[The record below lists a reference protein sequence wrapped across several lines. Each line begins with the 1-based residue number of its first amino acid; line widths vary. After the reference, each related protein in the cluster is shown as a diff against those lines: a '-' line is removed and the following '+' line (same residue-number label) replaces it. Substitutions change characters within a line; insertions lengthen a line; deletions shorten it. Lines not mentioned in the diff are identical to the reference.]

1 MPGPLH
7 GINVV
12 EFSTMIATPTAG
24 MLLADMGARV
34 IKVEPP
40 WGDLWRYAQAVLPT
54 EGRPFM
60 AYNRGKRS
68 MTLDLTKPESAD
80 IVRRLTEQ
88 ADVILANNR
97 PDVAGR
103 LGIDYETLA
112 AINPAIIYCEGSA
125 FGHDGPDSYRPGY
138 DIIIQAMSGIATA
151 EGKVANG
158 VPEQIVASPLVD
170 SACGLAQAWAVCGAL
185 FARERNL
192 DPITGKPVTGN
203 PAAGDQRRGQKLEAS
218 LLGASLFMLGMRFVR
233 INDLDLEPHR
243 QIRES
248 VDAMRAADTPYP
260 DLLEVYQAQHF
271 QSPGNIYYRFYQTAD
286 GMLVV
291 GCLNAALRLKLLD
304 VIGLHDIRFDEGY
317 DQHSQEAADFGAQLM
332 TDAEAIFRAKTN
344 DEWLTLLDAAGVP
357 AGPVRF
363 VEEMFEH
370 PQVTQNNLAV
380 DAQHRDLGTVRMAGP
395 LASFSHTPLH
405 AGDLPAL
412 GQHTDDVLAQLGYP
426 LEAIARL
433 RSDGV
438 V

>member
-24 MLLADMGARV
+24 MLLADMGASV

-54 EGRPFM
+54 DGRPFM

-68 MTLDLTKPESAD
+68 MTLDLTKSESAD
-80 IVRRLTEQ
+80 VVRRLTEQ

-103 LGIDYETLA
+103 LGIDYETLSA
-112 AINPAIIYCEGSA
+112 VNPAIIYCEGSA
-125 FGHDGPDSYRPGY
+125 FGHEGPDSYRPGY

-151 EGKVANG
+151 EGKVVNG

-185 FARERNL
+185 FARERNAV
-192 DPITGKPVTGN
+192 PGQKR
-203 PAAGDQRRGQKLEAS
+203 QGQKLEAS
-218 LLGASLFMLGMRFVR
+218 LLGTSLLMLGMRFVR
-233 INDLDLEPHR
+233 IDSLDSEPHR
-243 QIRES
+243 EVRES
-248 VDAMRAADTPYP
+248 VDAMRAAGTPYP

-271 QSPGNIYYRFYQTAD
+271 QSPGNIYYRFFQTAD

-291 GCLNAALRLKLLD
+291 GCLNTALRLKLLD
-304 VIGLHDIRFDEGY
+304 VIGLHDIKFEEGY

-332 TDAEAIFRAKTN
+332 TDAEAIFRARTN
-344 DEWLTLLDAAGVP
+344 AEWLALLDAAGVP

-363 VEEMFEH
+363 VEELFDH
-370 PQVTQNNLAV
+370 PQVEANNFAV
-380 DAQHRDLGTVRMAGP
+380 DVNHRDLGNVRMAGP
-395 LASFSHTPLH
+395 LVAFSDTPLQ

-412 GQHTDDVLAQLGYP
+412 GEHTDEVLADLGYP
-426 LEAIARL
+426 PDAIAQWRKA
-433 RSDGV
+433 GV
-438 V
+438 L

>member
-24 MLLADMGARV
+24 MLLADMGASV

-54 EGRPFM
+54 DGRPFM

-68 MTLDLTKPESAD
+68 MTLDLTKSESAD
-80 IVRRLTEQ
+80 VVRRLTEQ
-88 ADVILANNR
+88 ADVVLANNR

-112 AINPAIIYCEGSA
+112 AINPSIIYCEGSA
-125 FGHDGPDSYRPGY
+125 FGHEGPDAYRPGY

-185 FARERNL
+185 FARERNA
-192 DPITGKPVTGN
+192 TAGKKGL
-203 PAAGDQRRGQKLEAS
+203 GQKLEAS
-218 LLGASLFMLGMRFVR
+218 LLGASLLMLGMRFVR
-233 INDLDLEPHR
+233 IDGLDLEPHR
-243 QIRES
+243 EIRES
-248 VDAMRAADTPYP
+248 LDAMRAAGTPYP
-260 DLLEVYQAQHF
+260 DLLEVYQAQRF
-271 QSPGNIYYRFYQTAD
+271 QSPGNIYYRFFQTAD

-317 DQHSQEAADFGAQLM
+317 DQHSQEAAEFGERLM
-332 TDAEAIFRAKTN
+332 RDAEAVFHGKTN
-344 DEWLTLLDAAGVP
+344 AEWLALLDAAGVP

-363 VEEMFEH
+363 VEELFDH
-370 PQVTQNNLAV
+370 PQVAANNFAV
-380 DAQHRDLGTVRMAGP
+380 DVNHRDLGTVRMAGP
-395 LASFSHTPLH
+395 LVNFSDTPLQ

-412 GQHTDDVLAQLGYP
+412 GEHTDAVLAELGYP
-426 LEAIARL
+426 PDTIAQWRA
-433 RSDGV
+433 DGV
-438 V
+438 L

>member
-24 MLLADMGARV
+24 MLLADMGASV

-54 EGRPFM
+54 DGRPFM

-68 MTLDLTKPESAD
+68 MTLDLTKPEAGD
-80 IVRRLTEQ
+80 IVRRLTQQ
-88 ADVILANNR
+88 ADVVLANNR

-103 LGIDYETLA
+103 LGIDYETLS
-112 AINPAIIYCEGSA
+112 AINPSIIYCEGSA
-125 FGHDGPDSYRPGY
+125 FGHEGPDAYRPGY

-151 EGKVANG
+151 EGKVVNG
-158 VPEQIVASPLVD
+158 VPEHIVASPLVD

-185 FARERNL
+185 FARERDAN
-192 DPITGKPVTGN
+192 
-203 PAAGDQRRGQKLEAS
+203 AGQKGPGQKLEAS
-218 LLGASLFMLGMRFVR
+218 LLGTSLLMLGMRFVR
-233 INDLDLEPHR
+233 IDSLDLDPHR
-243 QIRES
+243 QVLES
-248 VDAMRAADTPYP
+248 VDAMRSAGTPYP

-271 QSPGNIYYRFYQTAD
+271 QSPGNIYYRFFQTAD

-304 VIGLHDIRFDEGY
+304 VIGLHDIRFDDGY
-317 DQHSQEAADFGAQLM
+317 DQRSQEAADFGAQLM
-332 TDAEAIFRAKTN
+332 IDAEAIFRNKTN
-344 DEWLTLLDAAGVP
+344 TEWLDLLDDAGVP

-363 VEEMFEH
+363 VEELFDH
-370 PQVTQNNLAV
+370 PQVEANDFAV
-380 DAQHRDLGTVRMAGP
+380 DVNHRDLGNVRMAGP
-395 LASFSHTPLH
+395 LVSFSDTPLR

-412 GQHTDDVLAQLGYP
+412 GEHTDAVLTDLGYP
-426 LEAIARL
+426 PQTIAQWRDSAVIL
-433 RSDGV
+433 
-438 V
+438 

>member
-24 MLLADMGARV
+24 MLLSDMGASV

-54 EGRPFM
+54 DGRPFM

-68 MTLDLTKPESAD
+68 MTLDLTKSEAAD

-88 ADVILANNR
+88 ADVVLANNR

-112 AINPAIIYCEGSA
+112 AINPSIIYCEGSA
-125 FGHDGPDSYRPGY
+125 FGHEGPDAYRPGY

-151 EGKVANG
+151 EGKVVNG

-185 FARERNL
+185 FARER
-192 DPITGKPVTGN
+192 DAVGGEKGK
-203 PAAGDQRRGQKLEAS
+203 GQKLEAS
-218 LLGASLFMLGMRFVR
+218 LLGASLLMLGMRFVR
-233 INDLDLEPHR
+233 IDSLDSEPHR
-243 QIRES
+243 DVLAS

-271 QSPGNIYYRFYQTAD
+271 QSPGNIYYRFFQTAD

-291 GCLNAALRLKLLD
+291 GCLNTALRLKLLD
-304 VIGLHDIRFDEGY
+304 AVGLHDIRFDEGY

-332 TDAEAIFRAKTN
+332 LDAEGIFRNKTN
-344 DEWLTLLDAAGVP
+344 AEWLDLLDSAGVP

-363 VEEMFEH
+363 VEEMFDH
-370 PQVTQNNLAV
+370 PQVEANNFAV
-380 DAQHRDLGTVRMAGP
+380 DVNHRDLGNVRMAGP
-395 LASFSHTPLH
+395 LVSFSDTPLK

-412 GQHTDDVLAQLGYP
+412 GEHTDAVLADLGYP
-426 LEAIARL
+426 PETITQWREA
-433 RSDGV
+433 GV
-438 V
+438 L

>member
-1 MPGPLH
+1 MAGPLH

-24 MLLADMGARV
+24 MLLADMGASV

-54 EGRPFM
+54 DGRPFM

-68 MTLDLTKPESAD
+68 MTLNLTKPESTD

-88 ADVILANNR
+88 ADVVLANNR

-112 AINPAIIYCEGSA
+112 AINPSIIYCEGSA
-125 FGHDGPDSYRPGY
+125 FGHEGPDAYRPGY

-151 EGKVANG
+151 EGKVVNG
-158 VPEQIVASPLVD
+158 VPEHIVASPLVD

-185 FARERNL
+185 FDRERNA
-192 DPITGKPVTGN
+192 
-203 PAAGDQRRGQKLEAS
+203 AAGEKGRGQKLEAS
-218 LLGASLFMLGMRFVR
+218 LLGTSLLMLGMRFVR
-233 INDLDLEPHR
+233 IDSLDLEPHR
-243 QIRES
+243 EVRES
-248 VDAMRAADTPYP
+248 VDAMRASGTPYP

-271 QSPGNIYYRFYQTAD
+271 QSPGNIYYRFFQTAD

-344 DEWLTLLDAAGVP
+344 AEWLDLLDAAGVP

-363 VEEMFEH
+363 VEEMFDH
-370 PQVTQNNLAV
+370 PQVEANHFAV
-380 DAQHRDLGTVRMAGP
+380 DVNHRDLGSVRMAGP
-395 LASFSHTPLH
+395 LVSFSDTPLD

-412 GQHTDDVLAQLGYP
+412 GEHTDAVLTDLGYP
-426 LEAIARL
+426 SATIAQWRF
-433 RSDGV
+433 DGV
-438 V
+438 L

>member
-1 MPGPLH
+1 MPGPLN

-24 MLLADMGARV
+24 MLLADMGASV

-54 EGRPFM
+54 DGRPFM

-68 MTLDLTKPESAD
+68 MTLDLTKPEAAA
-80 IVRRLTEQ
+80 IVHRLTEQ
-88 ADVILANNR
+88 ADVVLANNR

-103 LGIDYETLA
+103 LGIDYETLS
-112 AINPAIIYCEGSA
+112 AINPSIIYCEGSA
-125 FGHDGPDSYRPGY
+125 FGHEGPDAYRPGY

-151 EGKVANG
+151 EGKVVNG
-158 VPEQIVASPLVD
+158 VPEHIVASPLVD

-185 FARERNL
+185 FARERNAA
-192 DPITGKPVTGN
+192 TGEKS
-203 PAAGDQRRGQKLEAS
+203 RGQKLEAS
-218 LLGASLFMLGMRFVR
+218 LLGTSLLMLGMRFVR
-233 INDLDLEPHR
+233 IDDLDLEPQREIR
-243 QIRES
+243 QS
-248 VDAMRAADTPYP
+248 VDAMRAAGTPYP

-271 QSPGNIYYRFYQTAD
+271 QSPGNIYYRFFQTAD

-291 GCLNAALRLKLLD
+291 GCLNTALRLKLLD

-317 DQHSQEAADFGAQLM
+317 DQHSQEAAEFGARLM
-332 TDAEAIFRAKTN
+332 TDAQAIFRAKTN
-344 DEWLTLLDAAGVP
+344 NEWLDLLDAAGVP

-363 VEEMFEH
+363 VEELFDH
-370 PQVTQNNLAV
+370 PQVEANNFAV
-380 DAQHRDLGTVRMAGP
+380 DVNHRDLGTVRMAGP
-395 LASFSHTPLH
+395 LVSFSDTPLE

-412 GQHTDDVLAQLGYP
+412 GEHTDAVLTDLGYP
-426 LEAIARL
+426 PDTIAQW

-438 V
+438 L

>member
-1 MPGPLH
+1 
-7 GINVV
+7 
-12 EFSTMIATPTAG
+12 MIATPTAG
-24 MLLADMGARV
+24 MLLADMGASV
-34 IKVEPP
+34 VKVEPP

-68 MTLDLTKPESAD
+68 MTLDLTKPESAAV
-80 IVRRLTEQ
+80 VRRLTRQ

-112 AINPAIIYCEGSA
+112 AVNPAIIYCEGSA
-125 FGHDGPDSYRPGY
+125 FGHDGPDAYRPGY

-185 FARERNL
+185 FARERSR
-192 DPITGKPVTGN
+192 DPATGEKG
-203 PAAGDQRRGQKLEAS
+203 RGQKLEAS

-248 VDAMRAADTPYP
+248 VDAMRAAGAPYP

-304 VIGLHDIRFDEGY
+304 VIGLHDVRFDEGY

-344 DEWLTLLDAAGVP
+344 DAWLALLDAAGVP

-363 VEEMFEH
+363 VEELFDH
-370 PQVTQNNLAV
+370 PQVQANNLAV
-380 DAQHRDLGTVRMAGP
+380 DVNHRDLGTVRMAGP
-395 LASFSHTPLH
+395 LASFSQTPLR

-412 GQHTDDVLAQLGYP
+412 GQHTDAVLAALGYP
-426 LEAIARL
+426 PDTIAQL
-433 RSDGV
+433 RGDGV

>member
-1 MPGPLH
+1 MPGPLQ

-24 MLLADMGARV
+24 MLLADMGANV

-54 EGRPFM
+54 DGRPFM

-68 MTLDLTKPESAD
+68 MTLDLTRPEAAA
-80 IVRRLTEQ
+80 IVHRLTEQ
-88 ADVILANNR
+88 ADVVLANNR

-103 LGIDYETLA
+103 LGIDYETLS
-112 AINPAIIYCEGSA
+112 AINPSIIYCEGSA
-125 FGHDGPDSYRPGY
+125 FGHEGPDAYRPGY

-151 EGKVANG
+151 EGKVVNG
-158 VPEQIVASPLVD
+158 VPEHIVASPLVD

-185 FARERNL
+185 FARERS
-192 DPITGKPVTGN
+192 GN
-203 PAAGDQRRGQKLEAS
+203 PATGQKGRGQKLEAS
-218 LLGASLFMLGMRFVR
+218 LLGTSLLMLGMRFVR
-233 INDLDLEPHR
+233 IDDLDVEPHR
-243 QIRES
+243 EIRQS

-271 QSPGNIYYRFYQTAD
+271 QSPGNIYYRFFQTAD

-291 GCLNAALRLKLLD
+291 GCLNTALRLKLLD

-317 DQHSQEAADFGAQLM
+317 DQHSPEAADFGARLM
-332 TDAEAIFRAKTN
+332 TDAQAIFRARTN
-344 DEWLTLLDAAGVP
+344 DEWLELLDAAGVP

-363 VEEMFEH
+363 VEELFDH
-370 PQVTQNNLAV
+370 PQVEANNFAV
-380 DAQHRDLGTVRMAGP
+380 DVNHRDLGSVRMAGP
-395 LASFSHTPLH
+395 LVSFSDTPLE

-412 GQHTDDVLAQLGYP
+412 GEHTDAVLTELGYSPDTIAAWRETDVL
-426 LEAIARL
+426 
-433 RSDGV
+433 
-438 V
+438 

>member
-1 MPGPLH
+1 MPGPLD

-24 MLLADMGARV
+24 MLLADMGASV

-68 MTLDLTKPESAD
+68 ITLNLARPESAAV
-80 IVRRLTEQ
+80 VRRLTEQ
-88 ADVILANNR
+88 ADVVLANNR

-103 LGIDYETLA
+103 LGIDYDTLA

-125 FGHDGPDSYRPGY
+125 FGHHGPDAYRPGY
-138 DIIIQAMSGIATA
+138 DIIIQAMSGIATS
-151 EGKVANG
+151 EGKVVNG
-158 VPEQIVASPLVD
+158 VPQHIVASPLVD

-185 FARERNL
+185 FARERS
-192 DPITGKPVTGN
+192 GGV
-203 PAAGDQRRGQKLEAS
+203 GQKLEAS
-218 LLGASLFMLGMRFVR
+218 LLGTGLLMLGMRFVR
-233 INDLDLEPHR
+233 IDAIDREPHA

-248 VDAMRAADTPYP
+248 IDAMRAAGTPYP
-260 DLLEVYQAQHF
+260 ELLSVYEAQHF

-291 GCLNAALRLKLLD
+291 GCLNAALRQKLLAA
-304 VIGLHDIRFDEGY
+304 IGLHDIRFDAGY
-317 DQHSQEAADFGAQLM
+317 DQYSPEAAAFGAQLM

-344 DEWLTLLDAAGVP
+344 AEWLTLLDAAGVP

-363 VEEMFEH
+363 VEELFDH
-370 PQVTQNNLAV
+370 PQVLDNNMAADV
-380 DAQHRDLGTVRMAGP
+380 SHRDLGTVRMAGP
-395 LASFSHTPLH
+395 LVSFSATPLH

-412 GQHTDDVLAQLGYP
+412 GEHTDAVLHDLGY
-426 LEAIARL
+426 ESATIDRW
-433 RSDGV
+433 RSAGIIL
-438 V
+438 

>member
-24 MLLADMGARV
+24 MLLADMGADV

-40 WGDLWRYAQAVLPT
+40 WGDLWRYAQTVLPT

-68 MTLDLTKPESAD
+68 VTLDLTKPEAAEV
-80 IVRRLTEQ
+80 VRRLTLQ

-112 AINPAIIYCEGSA
+112 TINPSIIYCEGSA
-125 FGHDGPDSYRPGY
+125 FGRQGPDARRPGY
-138 DIIIQAMSGIATA
+138 DIIIQAMSGIATS

-158 VPEQIVASPLVD
+158 APEHIVSSPLVD

-185 FARERNL
+185 FDRERN
-192 DPITGKPVTGN
+192 GGN
-203 PAAGDQRRGQKLEAS
+203 GEKGRGQKLEAS

-233 INDLDLEPHR
+233 IDSLDLEPHR

-248 VDAMRAADTPYP
+248 VDAMRAAGVAYP
-260 DLLEVYQAQHF
+260 DLLEVYRAQHF

-286 GMLVV
+286 GMLAV
-291 GCLNAALRLKLLD
+291 GCLNAGLRLKLLD
-304 VIGLHDIRFDEGY
+304 VIGLHDIRFDDGY
-317 DQHSQEAADFGAQLM
+317 DQHSAEAAEFGARLM
-332 TDAEAIFRAKTN
+332 TEAEAVFRTRTN
-344 DEWLTLLDAAGVP
+344 DEWLTLLDGAGVP

-370 PQVTQNNLAV
+370 PQVAENNLAV
-380 DAQHRDLGTVRMAGP
+380 DVQHRDLGGVRLAGP
-395 LASFSHTPLH
+395 VAWFSDTPLR
-405 AGDLPAL
+405 AGNLPAL
-412 GQHTDDVLAQLGYP
+412 GEHTDTVLTGLGCSAD
-426 LEAIARL
+426 EIERW
-433 RSDGV
+433 RSEGV
-438 V
+438 I

>member
-24 MLLADMGARV
+24 MLLADMGASV

-54 EGRPFM
+54 DGRPFM

-68 MTLDLTKPESAD
+68 MTLDLTKSESAD
-80 IVRRLTEQ
+80 VVRRLTEQ
-88 ADVILANNR
+88 ADVVLANNR

-112 AINPAIIYCEGSA
+112 AINPSIIYCEGSA
-125 FGHDGPDSYRPGY
+125 FGHEGPDAYRPGY

-151 EGKVANG
+151 EGKVVNG

-185 FARERNL
+185 FARERNA
-192 DPITGKPVTGN
+192 TAGKKGL
-203 PAAGDQRRGQKLEAS
+203 GQKLEAS
-218 LLGASLFMLGMRFVR
+218 LLGASLLMLGMRFVR
-233 INDLDLEPHR
+233 IDGLDLEPHR
-243 QIRES
+243 EIRES
-248 VDAMRAADTPYP
+248 LDAMRAAGTPYP
-260 DLLEVYQAQHF
+260 DLLEVYQAQRF
-271 QSPGNIYYRFYQTAD
+271 QSPGNIYYRFFQTAD

-317 DQHSQEAADFGAQLM
+317 DQHSQEAAEFGERLM
-332 TDAEAIFRAKTN
+332 RDAEAVFHGKTN
-344 DEWLTLLDAAGVP
+344 AEWLALLDAAGVP

-363 VEEMFEH
+363 VEELFDH
-370 PQVTQNNLAV
+370 PQVEANNFAV
-380 DAQHRDLGTVRMAGP
+380 DVNHRDLGTVRMAGP
-395 LASFSHTPLH
+395 LVNFSDTPLQ

-412 GQHTDDVLAQLGYP
+412 GEHTDAVLAELGYP
-426 LEAIARL
+426 PDTIAQWRA
-433 RSDGV
+433 DGV
-438 V
+438 L

>member
-1 MPGPLH
+1 MPGPLD

-24 MLLADMGARV
+24 MLLADMGADV

-54 EGRPFM
+54 EGRPFI
-60 AYNRGKRS
+60 ACNRGKRS
-68 MTLDLTKPESAD
+68 MTLDLTKPEAAD
-80 IVRRLTEQ
+80 IVRRLTRQ

-97 PDVAGR
+97 PDVAAR

-112 AINPAIIYCEGSA
+112 AVNPSIIYCEGSA

-170 SACGLAQAWAVCGAL
+170 TACGLAQAWAVCGAL
-185 FARERNL
+185 FARERN
-192 DPITGKPVTGN
+192 PAPVTVK
-203 PAAGDQRRGQKLEAS
+203 PATVEKGHGQKLEAS
-218 LLGASLFMLGMRFVR
+218 LLGTSLFMLGLRFVR
-233 INDLDLEPHR
+233 IDDLDLEPHR
-243 QIRES
+243 EIRES
-248 VDAMRAADTPYP
+248 VAAMRSAGAPYP
-260 DLLEVYQAQHF
+260 ELLAVYQAQHF
-271 QSPGNIYYRFYQTAD
+271 QAPGNIYYRFYQTAD

-291 GCLNAALRLKLLD
+291 GCLNAALRRKMLD
-304 VIGLHDIRFDEGY
+304 VVGLHDIRFDEGY
-317 DQHSQEAADFGAQLM
+317 DQHSPEAAEFGARLM

-344 DEWLTLLDAAGVP
+344 DEWLALLDAAGVP

-363 VEEMFEH
+363 VEELFDH
-370 PQVTQNNLAV
+370 PQVQANNLAV
-380 DAQHRDLGTVRMAGP
+380 DVNHRDLGTVRMAGP
-395 LASFSHTPLH
+395 LVSFSQTPLH

-412 GQHTDDVLAQLGYP
+412 GQHTDQALARLGYP
-426 LEAIARL
+426 PEAVAQL
-433 RSDGV
+433 RAGAV
-438 V
+438 I

>member
-24 MLLADMGARV
+24 MLLADMGASV

-54 EGRPFM
+54 DGRPFM

-68 MTLDLTKPESAD
+68 MTLDLTKPDAAD
-80 IVRRLTEQ
+80 IVRRLTQQ
-88 ADVILANNR
+88 ADVVLANNR

-112 AINPAIIYCEGSA
+112 AINPSIIYCEGSA
-125 FGHDGPDSYRPGY
+125 FGHEGPDAYRPGY

-151 EGKVANG
+151 EGKVVNG
-158 VPEQIVASPLVD
+158 VPEHIVASPLVD

-185 FARERNL
+185 FAQERAANS
-192 DPITGKPVTGN
+192 GKKGP
-203 PAAGDQRRGQKLEAS
+203 GQKLEAS
-218 LLGASLFMLGMRFVR
+218 LLGTSLLMLGMRFVR
-233 INDLDLEPHR
+233 IDNLDLDPHR
-243 QIRES
+243 QVLES
-248 VDAMRAADTPYP
+248 VDAMRSAGTPYP

-271 QSPGNIYYRFYQTAD
+271 QSPGNIYYRFFQTAD
-286 GMLVV
+286 GMIVV

-304 VIGLHDIRFDEGY
+304 VIGLHDIRFDDGY
-317 DQHSQEAADFGAQLM
+317 DQRSQEAADFGAQLM
-332 TDAEAIFRAKTN
+332 IDAEAIFRNKTN
-344 DEWLTLLDAAGVP
+344 TEWLDLLDAAGVP

-363 VEEMFEH
+363 VEELFDH
-370 PQVTQNNLAV
+370 PQVEANDFAV
-380 DAQHRDLGTVRMAGP
+380 DVNHRDLGNVRMAGP
-395 LASFSHTPLH
+395 LVSFSDTPLR

-412 GQHTDDVLAQLGYP
+412 GEHTDAVLTDLGYP
-426 LEAIARL
+426 PQTIAQWRDSAVL
-433 RSDGV
+433 
-438 V
+438 

>member
-24 MLLADMGARV
+24 MLLADMGASV

-54 EGRPFM
+54 DGRPFM

-68 MTLDLTKPESAD
+68 MTLDLTKPEAGD
-80 IVRRLTEQ
+80 IVRRLTQQ
-88 ADVILANNR
+88 ADVVLANNR

-103 LGIDYETLA
+103 LGIDYETLS
-112 AINPAIIYCEGSA
+112 AINPSIIYCEGSA
-125 FGHDGPDSYRPGY
+125 FGHEGPDAYRPGY

-151 EGKVANG
+151 EGKVVNG
-158 VPEQIVASPLVD
+158 VPEHIVASPLVD

-185 FARERNL
+185 FARERDTN
-192 DPITGKPVTGN
+192 
-203 PAAGDQRRGQKLEAS
+203 AGEKGPGQKLEAS
-218 LLGASLFMLGMRFVR
+218 LLGTSLLMLGMRFVR
-233 INDLDLEPHR
+233 IDNLDLDPHR
-243 QIRES
+243 QVLES
-248 VDAMRAADTPYP
+248 VDAMRSAGTPYP

-271 QSPGNIYYRFYQTAD
+271 QSPGNIYYRFFQTAD

-304 VIGLHDIRFDEGY
+304 VIGLHDIRFDDGY
-317 DQHSQEAADFGAQLM
+317 DQRSQEAADFGAQLM
-332 TDAEAIFRAKTN
+332 IDAEAIFRNKTN
-344 DEWLTLLDAAGVP
+344 TEWLDLLDAAGVP

-363 VEEMFEH
+363 VEELFDH
-370 PQVTQNNLAV
+370 PQVEANNFAV
-380 DAQHRDLGTVRMAGP
+380 DVNHRDLGNVRMAGP
-395 LASFSHTPLH
+395 LVSFSDTPLR

-412 GQHTDDVLAQLGYP
+412 GEHTDAVLTDLGYP
-426 LEAIARL
+426 PQTIAQWRESAVL
-433 RSDGV
+433 
-438 V
+438 

>member
-24 MLLADMGARV
+24 MLMADMGASV

-54 EGRPFM
+54 DGRPFM

-80 IVRRLTEQ
+80 IVRRLSEQ

-103 LGIDYETLA
+103 LGIDYETLS

-125 FGHDGPDSYRPGY
+125 FGHEGPDAYRPGY

-151 EGKVANG
+151 EGKVVNG

-185 FARERNL
+185 FARERNAV
-192 DPITGKPVTGN
+192 PGQKR
-203 PAAGDQRRGQKLEAS
+203 QGQKLEAS
-218 LLGASLFMLGMRFVR
+218 LLGASLLMLGMRFVR
-233 INDLDLEPHR
+233 IDSLDLEPHR
-243 QIRES
+243 EVRES
-248 VDAMRAADTPYP
+248 VDAMRSAGTPYP
-260 DLLEVYQAQHF
+260 DLLEVYQAQRF
-271 QSPGNIYYRFYQTAD
+271 QSPGNIYYRFFQTAD

-317 DQHSQEAADFGAQLM
+317 DQHSREAADFGAQLM
-332 TDAEAIFRAKTN
+332 TDAEAIFRARTN
-344 DEWLTLLDAAGVP
+344 AEWLALLDAAGVP

-363 VEEMFEH
+363 VEELFDH
-370 PQVTQNNLAV
+370 PQVEANNFAV
-380 DAQHRDLGTVRMAGP
+380 DVNHRDLGNVRMAGP
-395 LASFSHTPLH
+395 LVAFSDTPLQ

-412 GQHTDDVLAQLGYP
+412 GEHTDAVLAQLGY
-426 LEAIARL
+426 ASSTIAQWRA
-433 RSDGV
+433 SAV
-438 V
+438 IK

>member
-24 MLLADMGARV
+24 MLLADMGASV

-54 EGRPFM
+54 DGRPFM

-68 MTLDLTKPESAD
+68 MTLDLTKPDAAG

-88 ADVILANNR
+88 ADVVLANNR

-103 LGIDYETLA
+103 LGIDYETLS
-112 AINPAIIYCEGSA
+112 AINPSIIYCEGSA
-125 FGHDGPDSYRPGY
+125 FGHEGPDAYRPGY

-151 EGKVANG
+151 EGKVVNG

-185 FARERNL
+185 FARERDKNAG
-192 DPITGKPVTGN
+192 GKGH
-203 PAAGDQRRGQKLEAS
+203 GQKLEAS
-218 LLGASLFMLGMRFVR
+218 LLGTSLLMLGMRFVR
-233 INDLDLEPHR
+233 IDQLDLEPHR
-243 QIRES
+243 EILQS
-248 VDAMRAADTPYP
+248 VDTMRAADTPYP

-271 QSPGNIYYRFYQTAD
+271 QSPGNIYYRFFQTAD

-291 GCLNAALRLKLLD
+291 GCLNTALRLKLLD
-304 VIGLHDIRFDEGY
+304 VVGLHDIRFDEGY
-317 DQHSQEAADFGAQLM
+317 DQYSREAAEFGAQLM
-332 TDAEAIFRAKTN
+332 TDAEAIFRARTN
-344 DEWLTLLDAAGVP
+344 AEWIDLLDAAGVP

-363 VEEMFEH
+363 VEEMFDH
-370 PQVTQNNLAV
+370 PQVEANHFAV
-380 DAQHRDLGTVRMAGP
+380 DVNHRDLGSVRMAGP
-395 LASFSHTPLH
+395 LVAFSDTPLE

-412 GQHTDDVLAQLGYP
+412 GEHTDAVLTDLGYP
-426 LEAIARL
+426 PDTIAQW
-433 RSDGV
+433 RSKGV
-438 V
+438 L

>member
-24 MLLADMGARV
+24 MLLADMGASV

-54 EGRPFM
+54 DGRPFM

-68 MTLDLTKPESAD
+68 MTLDLTKSESAD
-80 IVRRLTEQ
+80 VVRRLTEQ
-88 ADVILANNR
+88 ADVVLANNR

-112 AINPAIIYCEGSA
+112 AINPSIIYCEGSA
-125 FGHDGPDSYRPGY
+125 FGHEGPDAYRPGY

-151 EGKVANG
+151 EGKVVNG

-185 FARERNL
+185 FARERNA
-192 DPITGKPVTGN
+192 TAGKKGL
-203 PAAGDQRRGQKLEAS
+203 GQKLEAS
-218 LLGASLFMLGMRFVR
+218 LLGASLLMLGMRFVR
-233 INDLDLEPHR
+233 IDGLDLEPHR
-243 QIRES
+243 EIRES
-248 VDAMRAADTPYP
+248 LDAMRAAGTPYP
-260 DLLEVYQAQHF
+260 DLLEVYQAQRF
-271 QSPGNIYYRFYQTAD
+271 QSPGNIYYRFFQTAD

-317 DQHSQEAADFGAQLM
+317 DQHSQEAAEFGERLM
-332 TDAEAIFRAKTN
+332 RDAEAVFHDKTN
-344 DEWLTLLDAAGVP
+344 AEWLALLDAAGVP

-363 VEEMFEH
+363 VEELFDH
-370 PQVTQNNLAV
+370 PQVEANNFAV
-380 DAQHRDLGTVRMAGP
+380 DVNHRDLGTVRMAGP
-395 LASFSHTPLH
+395 LVNFSDTPLQ

-412 GQHTDDVLAQLGYP
+412 GEHTDAVLAELGYP
-426 LEAIARL
+426 PDTIAQWRA
-433 RSDGV
+433 DGV
-438 V
+438 L

>member
-24 MLLADMGARV
+24 MLLADMGASV

-54 EGRPFM
+54 DGRPFM

-68 MTLDLTKPESAD
+68 MTLDLTRPEAAD
-80 IVRRLTEQ
+80 VVCRLTEQ

-103 LGIDYETLA
+103 LGIDYETLS

-125 FGHDGPDSYRPGY
+125 FGHEGPDAYRPGY

-151 EGKVANG
+151 EGKVVNG
-158 VPEQIVASPLVD
+158 VPEHIVASPLVD

-185 FARERNL
+185 FARERNG
-192 DPITGKPVTGN
+192 GK
-203 PAAGDQRRGQKLEAS
+203 GQKLGAS
-218 LLGASLFMLGMRFVR
+218 LLGTSLLMLGMRFVR
-233 INDLDLEPHR
+233 IDDLDLEPHR
-243 QIRES
+243 EIRES
-248 VDAMRAADTPYP
+248 VDAMRAAGTPYP

-271 QSPGNIYYRFYQTAD
+271 QSPGNIYYRFFQTAD

-291 GCLNAALRLKLLD
+291 GCLNTALRLKLLD
-304 VIGLHDIRFDEGY
+304 VIGLHDIKFDEGY
-317 DQHSQEAADFGAQLM
+317 DQHSREAADFGAQLM

-344 DEWLTLLDAAGVP
+344 NQWLELLDAAGVP

-363 VEEMFEH
+363 VEELFDH
-370 PQVTQNNLAV
+370 PQVEANHFAV
-380 DAQHRDLGTVRMAGP
+380 DVNHRDLGTVRMAGP
-395 LASFSHTPLH
+395 LVAFSDTPLE

-412 GQHTDDVLAQLGYP
+412 GEHTDAVLTDLGYRP
-426 LEAIARL
+426 ETITQWRESSVIL
-433 RSDGV
+433 
-438 V
+438 

>member
-7 GINVV
+7 DINVV

-24 MLLADMGARV
+24 MLLADMGASV

-54 EGRPFM
+54 DGRPFM

-68 MTLDLTKPESAD
+68 MTLDLTKPDAAD
-80 IVRRLTEQ
+80 VVRRLTEQ

-103 LGIDYETLA
+103 LGIDYETLS

-125 FGHDGPDSYRPGY
+125 FGHEGPDAHRPGY

-151 EGKVANG
+151 EGKVVNG

-185 FARERNL
+185 FARERNAV
-192 DPITGKPVTGN
+192 PG
-203 PAAGDQRRGQKLEAS
+203 QERQGQKLEAS
-218 LLGASLFMLGMRFVR
+218 LLGTGLLMLGMRFVR
-233 INDLDLEPHR
+233 IDRLDLEPHR
-243 QIRES
+243 EVRES
-248 VDAMRAADTPYP
+248 VDAMRATGTPYP

-271 QSPGNIYYRFYQTAD
+271 QSPGNIYYRFFQTAD

-304 VIGLHDIRFDEGY
+304 VVGLHDIRFDEGY
-317 DQHSQEAADFGAQLM
+317 DQHSREAAEFGAQLM
-332 TDAEAIFRAKTN
+332 TDAETIFRRKTN
-344 DEWLTLLDAAGVP
+344 AEWLDLLDAAGVP

-363 VEEMFEH
+363 VEELFDH
-370 PQVTQNNLAV
+370 PQVEANHFAV
-380 DAQHRDLGTVRMAGP
+380 DVNHRDLGNVRMAGP
-395 LASFSHTPLH
+395 LVAFSDTPLA

-412 GQHTDDVLAQLGYP
+412 GEHTDAVLAELGYASD
-426 LEAIARL
+426 AIAQWRETSVIL
-433 RSDGV
+433 
-438 V
+438 

>member
-24 MLLADMGARV
+24 MLLADMGASV

-54 EGRPFM
+54 DGRPFM

-68 MTLDLTKPESAD
+68 MTLDLTKAEASD
-80 IVRRLTEQ
+80 VVRRLTEQ

-103 LGIDYETLA
+103 LGIDYETLS
-112 AINPAIIYCEGSA
+112 AINPSIIYCEGSA
-125 FGHDGPDSYRPGY
+125 FGHEGPDAYRPGY

-185 FARERNL
+185 FARERDANAGG
-192 DPITGKPVTGN
+192 TGH
-203 PAAGDQRRGQKLEAS
+203 GQKLEAS
-218 LLGASLFMLGMRFVR
+218 LLGVSLLMLGMRFVR
-233 INDLDLEPHR
+233 IDGLDLEPHR
-243 QIRES
+243 EIRES
-248 VDAMRAADTPYP
+248 VNAMRAAGTPYP

-271 QSPGNIYYRFYQTAD
+271 QSPGNIYYRFFQTAD

-291 GCLNAALRLKLLD
+291 GCLNTALRLKLLD
-304 VIGLHDIRFDEGY
+304 VIGLHDIKFDEGY
-317 DQHSQEAADFGAQLM
+317 DQYSQEAAEFGSQLM

-344 DEWLTLLDAAGVP
+344 AQWLELLDAAGVP

-363 VEEMFEH
+363 VEELFNH
-370 PQVTQNNLAV
+370 PQVEANNFAV
-380 DAQHRDLGTVRMAGP
+380 DVNHRDLGNVRMAGP
-395 LASFSHTPLH
+395 VVAFSDTPLE

-412 GQHTDDVLAQLGYP
+412 GEHTDEVLTDLGY
-426 LEAIARL
+426 AAVDIAQWHTT
-433 RSDGV
+433 GV
-438 V
+438 L

>member
-24 MLLADMGARV
+24 MLLSDMGADV

-54 EGRPFM
+54 DGRPFM

-68 MTLDLTKPESAD
+68 MTLNLTRPEAAG

-88 ADVILANNR
+88 ADVVLANNR

-103 LGIDYETLA
+103 LGIDYETLS
-112 AINPAIIYCEGSA
+112 AINPSIIYCEGSA
-125 FGHDGPDSYRPGY
+125 FGHEGPDAYRPGY
-138 DIIIQAMSGIATA
+138 DIIIQGMAGIATA
-151 EGKVANG
+151 EGKVVNG

-170 SACGLAQAWAVCGAL
+170 TACGLAQAWAVCGAL
-185 FARERNL
+185 FARER
-192 DPITGKPVTGN
+192 DAN
-203 PAAGDQRRGQKLEAS
+203 PATGEKGQGQKLEAS
-218 LLGASLFMLGMRFVR
+218 LLGASLLMLGMRFVR

-243 QIRES
+243 EVMES
-248 VDAMRAADTPYP
+248 VDAMWSSGTPYP

-291 GCLNAALRLKLLD
+291 GCLNDTLRQKMLG
-304 VIGLHDIRFDEGY
+304 VVGLRDIRFEPGY
-317 DQHSQEAADFGAQLM
+317 DQRSPEAAEFGARLM
-332 TDAEAIFRAKTN
+332 TQAEAVFRGKTN
-344 DEWLTLLDAAGVP
+344 AEWLALLDAAGVP

-363 VEEMFEH
+363 VEELFDH
-370 PQVTQNNLAV
+370 PQVEANNLSIDV
-380 DAQHRDLGTVRMAGP
+380 QHRDLGTVRMAGP
-395 LASFSHTPLH
+395 PATFTRTPLEP
-405 AGDLPAL
+405 GNLPAL
-412 GQHTDDVLAQLGYP
+412 GEHTDAVLADMGYAP
-426 LEAIARL
+426 DTIAKWRA
-433 RSDGV
+433 DGV
-438 V
+438 L

>member
-7 GINVV
+7 GVNVV

-24 MLLADMGARV
+24 MLLADMGASV
-34 IKVEPP
+34 VKVEPP

-68 MTLDLTKPESAD
+68 MTLDLTKPAAAD

-125 FGHDGPDSYRPGY
+125 FGHDGPDAYRPGY

-151 EGKVANG
+151 EGKIANG

-185 FARERNL
+185 FARERSA
-192 DPITGKPVTGN
+192 D
-203 PAAGDQRRGQKLEAS
+203 PAAGEKGRGQKLEAS
-218 LLGASLFMLGMRFVR
+218 LLSASLFMLGMRFVR
-233 INDLDLEPHR
+233 IDDLDLEPHR

-248 VDAMRAADTPYP
+248 VDAMRAAGVPYP

-304 VIGLHDIRFDEGY
+304 VVGLHDIRFDEGY
-317 DQHSQEAADFGAQLM
+317 DQYSPEAAEFGARLM
-332 TDAEAIFRAKTN
+332 TDAEAIFRTRTN
-344 DEWLTLLDAAGVP
+344 DEWLARLDAAGVP

-363 VEEMFEH
+363 VEELFEH
-370 PQVTQNNLAV
+370 PQVMQNNLAV
-380 DAQHRDLGTVRMAGP
+380 DVQHRDLGTVRMAGP
-395 LASFSHTPLH
+395 LVSFSETHLK

-412 GQHTDDVLAQLGYP
+412 GQHTDEALAQLGYP
-426 LEAIARL
+426 PETIARW
-433 RSDGV
+433 REDGTI
-438 V
+438 